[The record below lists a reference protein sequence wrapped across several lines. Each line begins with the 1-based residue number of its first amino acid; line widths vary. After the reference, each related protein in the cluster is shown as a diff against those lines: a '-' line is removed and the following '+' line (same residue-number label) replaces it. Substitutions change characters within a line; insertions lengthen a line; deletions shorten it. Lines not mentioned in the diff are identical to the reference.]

1 MLQGH
6 YSIDSCFQSF
16 FQCQKMTV
24 LNNKPVFIL
33 ISCSC
38 FLTLDN
44 DIFQILIHVQELPKT
59 RIHIYCFLVFCQ
71 PELIRFWGYVCEEH
85 FVTTRDGYRIGI
97 HRSPRGRDE
106 PATTTNSSTV
116 KSVVLL
122 GHGIISSSSAWTFG
136 PPDKSLGY
144 VLADAG
150 KFLTFVFL

>member
-1 MLQGH
+1 
-6 YSIDSCFQSF
+6 
-16 FQCQKMTV
+16 MTV
-24 LNNKPVFIL
+24 LKNKPVFIF
-33 ISCSC
+33 ISSSC
-38 FLTLDN
+38 CLTLDN
-44 DIFQILIHVQELPKT
+44 DIFQILIHPKNQNT
-59 RIHIYCFLVFCQ
+59 HLLFSRFLCQ

-97 HRSPRGRDE
+97 HRIPRGRDE

-150 KFLTFVFL
+150 KLITFVSL